1 MRNDH
6 PRLLGL
12 VMFWTTATTLFAWLP
27 LVRIIGRPEGYTWDV
42 FGLSGAGTQGPYGIF
57 IAATAYVVTLLYT
70 LQRGPRIVSHSMLL
84 LWHIAATA
92 LVVRGTLQGGPDA
105 TLQGQ
110 GLHFEIPLWILSA
123 PFILFTIIVLL
134 WVILDVRSG
143 TVRPA
148 PWSRPNSNRLVI
160 SLTLLGVALILFR
173 AGTNYNW
180 VTAAA
185 IVITITHWIML
196 AASFE
201 STATAATG
209 VARPQAPA

>member
-1 MRNDH
+1 MQRVNH
-6 PRLLGL
+6 QPRLSNL
-12 VMFWTTATTLFAWLP
+12 
-27 LVRIIGRPEGYTWDV
+27 
-42 FGLSGAGTQGPYGIF
+42 GTQGPYGIF

-84 LWHIAATA
+84 LWHIAATT

-123 PFILFTIIVLL
+123 PFLLFTITVLL

-160 SLTLLGVALILFR
+160 SFTLVMTLTSSMRLSLSGLPKTSTVS
-173 AGTNYNW
+173 TK
-180 VTAAA
+180 VTFGFSNDLNGNFSSDPSL
-185 IVITITHWIML
+185 T
-196 AASFE
+196 E
-201 STATAATG
+201 
-209 VARPQAPA
+209 